1 MLTGGAGGLAKGRV
15 GSGRRRRRRT
25 LKNCKKSNFQKKVCV
40 EMKHKKNEP
49 EHPLHFS
56 KYNSPPRTRKRE
68 LALLHILPSL
78 FFQLEQQPL
87 KPIPLSQGQAL
98 LAHFLFLRGIKLVSP
113 GPYPLLSPLLGMFFP
128 SHSSAGAFAPFWF
141 QLIKILFFLLEQL
154 SPDEVT

>member
-1 MLTGGAGGLAKGRV
+1 MASILI
-15 GSGRRRRRRT
+15 SNSF

-56 KYNSPPRTRKRE
+56 KYNSPPRTRKRAI
-68 LALLHILPSL
+68 ALLHILPSL

-87 KPIPLSQGQAL
+87 KPLPLSQGQAL

-141 QLIKILFFLLEQL
+141 QLKCPLPRNGLFGVPIGVHPFISHSAVTF
-154 SPDEVT
+154 SPS